1 MARRP
6 RCRDCRQPEGHGA
19 AAPGL
24 APGGQGM
31 WISHPDILY
40 INNVFNILVLHGIAA
55 GEQCQP
61 NSDRVQQSPRG
72 AACRQTLPAMVWYGM
87 VLYGMGVSLPS
98 WGWEEVWSLLRGLTW
113 TNAMGCDAR
122 MSPSCSHPWGDE
134 SGGTSPRAGACRQ
147 GSSVGLSSLVVRGM
161 HTASREDTHGHSSLG

>member
-6 RCRDCRQPEGHGA
+6 QRRDCRQPEGHGA

-40 INNVFNILVLHGIAA
+40 RNNAVYILVLHGTAA

-61 NSDRVQQSPRG
+61 NGDRVQRSPRG
-72 AACRQTLPAMVWYGM
+72 AASRQTLPAMVTYG
-87 VLYGMGVSLPS
+87 G
-98 WGWEEVWSLLRGLTW
+98 LLAELWVGGGAEPFQRHQPHGIRCEDVPQLTRLW
-113 TNAMGCDAR
+113 RNQC
-122 MSPSCSHPWGDE
+122 
-134 SGGTSPRAGACRQ
+134 GGTSPRAGTCRR
-147 GSSVGLSSLVVRGM
+147 GSNVGLSLPIVWGA
-161 HTASREDTHGHSSLG
+161 HTASREDIRRHSSLG